1 MSQTQ
6 SYRTKKTEM
15 EKQGFARGYEPEQ
28 IIGATDASGTLQF
41 LIKWKG
47 VDEADLVS
55 AREANI
61 KCPEIVQEFYQERLN
76 WANN

>member
-28 IIGATDASGTLQF
+28 VKIS
-41 LIKWKG
+41 
-47 VDEADLVS
+47 
-55 AREANI
+55 
-61 KCPEIVQEFYQERLN
+61 EF
-76 WANN
+76 